1 MPQKLLLEALKK
13 SSLESGDG
21 SISLHGIRRVFSVS
35 CADLMTLL
43 VHLRVLAV
51 RRLGVMCHALGK
63 AGAVCA
69 ILRSSRCARCCRLV
83 PDGWELRVRGL
94 LARYTNGLAHLS
106 VDRSLRRTTVV
117 CHTLLLSVLVHLSAL
132 TFVVGLT
139 LGFLF
144 LLLCLPFFANFLKL
158 FWCSLLAMRLHC
170 NMRVKMVQGTISFF
184 AAVPTTLVHTLNFFV
199 TPARSLVLLRAWNGY
214 K

>member
-1 MPQKLLLEALKK
+1 
-13 SSLESGDG
+13 
-21 SISLHGIRRVFSVS
+21 
-35 CADLMTLL
+35 
-43 VHLRVLAV
+43 
-51 RRLGVMCHALGK
+51 
-63 AGAVCA
+63 
-69 ILRSSRCARCCRLV
+69 
-83 PDGWELRVRGL
+83 VRGL

-158 FWCSLLAMRLHC
+158 WPKVSIVVIRRCWWMTRLEG
-170 NMRVKMVQGTISFF
+170 KGQ
-184 AAVPTTLVHTLNFFV
+184 L
-199 TPARSLVLLRAWNGY
+199 
-214 K
+214 